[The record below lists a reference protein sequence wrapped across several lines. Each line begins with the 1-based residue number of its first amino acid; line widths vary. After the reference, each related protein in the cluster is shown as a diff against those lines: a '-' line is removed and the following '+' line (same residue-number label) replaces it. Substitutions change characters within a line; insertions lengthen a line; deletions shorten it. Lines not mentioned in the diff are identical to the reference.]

1 MVTAEKL
8 WTCQFAEHNSLTK
21 ADFEIPTE
29 LIQRWK
35 NAGYTEEDIQLIRKL
50 MRPGL
55 PGERPPGKRGRDT
68 KWTSEL
74 HHQLIL
80 DVLELTGGEEKK
92 ISTSA
97 ACLMLAKREPWLS
110 LVETLSTKRDPA
122 DVLRERYV
130 RLYMAAFDIYEDV
143 KTGELEVKIREKNK
157 KHGGKY
163 Q

>member
-1 MVTAEKL
+1 MFSFCFFLNQWFFYITQQYIPKFL
-8 WTCQFAEHNSLTK
+8 TCIIEPALNGS
-21 ADFEIPTE
+21 
-29 LIQRWK
+29 RW
-35 NAGYTEEDIQLIRKL
+35 DIQLIRKL

-97 ACLMLAKREPWLS
+97 ACLILAKREPWLS